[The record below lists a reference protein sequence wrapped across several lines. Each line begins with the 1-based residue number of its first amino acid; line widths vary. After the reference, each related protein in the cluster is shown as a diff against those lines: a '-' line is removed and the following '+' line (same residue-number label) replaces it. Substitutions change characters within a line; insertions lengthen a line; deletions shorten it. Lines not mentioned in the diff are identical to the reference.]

1 MSKDANSQT
10 FRNHTA
16 GLNNVG
22 SYQVSGMPF
31 ATGSLTIPA
40 SGSADPLKIEFP
52 YVTSWFSVI
61 NTNSKHIRVGFSAN
75 GVKNG
80 NYNYFLIHEDNH
92 PTSNH
97 FPLKVTELYLLSDTG
112 QSIANASVV
121 AGLTN
126 IPVERVNNLSAP
138 GTNWS
143 GSIGVG

>member
-1 MSKDANSQT
+1 MSNS
-10 FRNHTA
+10 FIYSA

-22 SYQVSGMPF
+22 SYQVSGIPF

-40 SGSADPLKIEFP
+40 SGSATPLKISFP
-52 YVTSWFSVI
+52 YVTQWFSVI
-61 NTNSKHIRVGFSAN
+61 NTNSKHIRVGFSAE

-80 NYNYFLIHEDNH
+80 NFNFFLIHEDNH

-112 QSIANASVV
+112 QQITNASVV

-126 IPVERVNNLSAP
+126 IPVERVNNASP
-138 GTNWS
+138 SGSNWS